1 MSEEGPELPFA
12 SVYDVPREQTLVS
25 SSVLAVGVNVPVH
38 VTPPF
43 ADDIVARAP
52 FGQVTSSP
60 LANPTTASLNVSVSV
75 GVSPVFIATSLNE
88 KAVTVG

>member
-52 FGQVTSSP
+52 FGQVTSAL